1 MPDLSIDEEAARL
14 VTATAEQ
21 LTGVRDGECL
31 YCYVA
36 RMLDEHGCDNALR
49 FARRYRDQRAPSA
62 TGLEDVLEARGGFC
76 DCEIFLNGVTLAG
89 SPTSSDEDTDEALL
103 PEVLPEV
110 LPECRGVERGST
122 RSCGVW
128 ELGPDSGW

>member
-36 RMLDEHGCDNALR
+36 RMIDDYGCDHALR

-62 TGLEDVLEARGGFC
+62 TGLEDVLESMGGFC

-89 SPTSSDEDTDEALL
+89 APSPSDEETDEESL
-103 PEVLPEV
+103 LPEV

-128 ELGPDSGW
+128 ELRPDSGW